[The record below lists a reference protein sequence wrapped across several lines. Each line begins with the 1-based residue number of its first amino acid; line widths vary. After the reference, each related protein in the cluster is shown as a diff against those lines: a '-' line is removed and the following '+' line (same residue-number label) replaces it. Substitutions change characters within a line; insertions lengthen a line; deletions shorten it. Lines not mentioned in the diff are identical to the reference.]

1 MEASDRTLM
10 LRYQRGDREAFSQLV
25 RRYQT
30 PLYNYVLRQLGSAS
44 AADASTAEDIAR
56 QVFLGVVRESASF
69 KEDDSFSTWLFSLA
83 LRSCRRERA
92 RALDDSSP
100 RVVLPQPWVKAGP
113 ATSAGEPS
121 EPTSGTEP
129 IEDSVV
135 RAVDALPEQEK
146 DVYLLREVAG
156 LGFAQIAA
164 VTELGESVVRVR
176 LFQAFERLRTT
187 LQDFEEYR
195 RALR

>member
-1 MEASDRTLM
+1 
-10 LRYQRGDREAFSQLV
+10 
-25 RRYQT
+25 
-30 PLYNYVLRQLGSAS
+30 
-44 AADASTAEDIAR
+44 AAEEIAR
-56 QVFLGVVRESASF
+56 HVFLGVVRESASF
-69 KEDDSFSTWLFSLA
+69 KEDYSFSTWLFSLA
-83 LRSCRRERA
+83 QRACRRERA
-92 RALDDSSP
+92 RLADSNP
-100 RVVLPQPWVKAGP
+100 RSIVPEPWVKVAP
-113 ATSAGEPS
+113 SARDVAGEHAEAAPPS
-121 EPTSGTEP
+121 EP

-176 LFQAFERLRTT
+176 LFQAFERLRAT

>member
-10 LRYQRGDREAFSQLV
+10 LRYQRGDREAFAQLV

-30 PLYNYVLRQLGSAS
+30 PLYNYVLHQLGSAS
-44 AADASTAEDIAR
+44 TAEEIAR
-56 QVFLGVVRESASF
+56 HVFLGVVRESASF
-69 KEDDSFSTWLFSLA
+69 KEDDAFSTWLFSLA
-83 LRSCRRERA
+83 LHSCRRERA
-92 RALDDSSP
+92 RTLADSSP
-100 RVVLPQPWVKAGP
+100 RVVASEPWAKAAP
-113 ATSAGEPS
+113 TAIAVAGEPS
-121 EPTSGTEP
+121 EPTPPAEP

-146 DVYLLREVAG
+146 DVYLLREIAG

-164 VTELGESVVRVR
+164 VTQLGESVVRLR
-176 LFQAFERLRTT
+176 LFQAFERLRAT

>member
-10 LRYQRGDREAFSQLV
+10 LRYQRGDREAFAQLV

-30 PLYNYVLRQLGSAS
+30 PLYNYVRRQLGVP
-44 AADASTAEDIAR
+44 AAAEDVAR

-69 KEDDSFSTWLFSLA
+69 KEDDQFSTWLFSLA
-83 LRSCRRERA
+83 HRSCRRESA
-92 RALDDSSP
+92 RVVAESSP
-100 RVVLPQPWVKAGP
+100 RVVLPEPR
-113 ATSAGEPS
+113 SAPSASPLETLARDAAEPL
-121 EPTSGTEP
+121 PTEP

-146 DVYLLREVAG
+146 DVLLLREIGG
-156 LGFAQIAA
+156 LTFSQIAII
-164 VTELGESVVRVR
+164 TELGEAVVRLR
-176 LFQAFERLRTT
+176 LYQAFERLRAT

>member
-10 LRYQRGDREAFSQLV
+10 LRYQRGDREAFAQLV

-30 PLYNYVLRQLGSAS
+30 PLYNYVMRQLGSPS
-44 AADASTAEDIAR
+44 PAEDLAR
-56 QVFLGVVRESASF
+56 QVFLSVVRESAGF

-83 LRSCRRERA
+83 HRSCRRERA
-92 RALDDSSP
+92 RAVSESSP
-100 RVVLPQPWVKAGP
+100 RVVLAETWSSTAPSSLETLARDAEVALP
-113 ATSAGEPS
+113 A
-121 EPTSGTEP
+121 EP

-146 DVYLLREVAG
+146 DVFLLREVAG

-164 VTELGESVVRVR
+164 ITELGESVVRLR
-176 LFQAFERLRTT
+176 LFQAFERLRAT

>member
-10 LRYQRGDREAFSQLV
+10 LRYQRGDREAFAQLV

-30 PLYNYVLRQLGSAS
+30 PLYNYVLHQLGASSSA
-44 AADASTAEDIAR
+44 EEIAR
-56 QVFLGVVRESASF
+56 HVFLGVVRESASF

-83 LRSCRRERA
+83 LRACRRERT
-92 RALDDSSP
+92 RALADSNP
-100 RVVLPQPWVKAGP
+100 RVVVPEPWTKVAP
-113 ATSAGEPS
+113 AASEVDGEHVPAPPS
-121 EPTSGTEP
+121 EP

-156 LGFAQIAA
+156 LGFTQIAA

-176 LFQAFERLRTT
+176 LFQAFERLRAT

>member
-10 LRYQRGDREAFSQLV
+10 LRYQRGDREAFAQLV

-30 PLYNYVLRQLGSAS
+30 PLYNYALHQLGAS
-44 AADASTAEDIAR
+44 LAAEEVAR
-56 QVFLGVVRESASF
+56 HVFLAVVRESASF

-83 LRSCRRERA
+83 QRACRRERA
-92 RALDDSSP
+92 RLVDSSP
-100 RVVLPQPWVKAGP
+100 RSVVPEPWVKVAP
-113 ATSAGEPS
+113 AASDAAGEHAEAAPPS
-121 EPTSGTEP
+121 EP

-176 LFQAFERLRTT
+176 LFQAFERLRAT